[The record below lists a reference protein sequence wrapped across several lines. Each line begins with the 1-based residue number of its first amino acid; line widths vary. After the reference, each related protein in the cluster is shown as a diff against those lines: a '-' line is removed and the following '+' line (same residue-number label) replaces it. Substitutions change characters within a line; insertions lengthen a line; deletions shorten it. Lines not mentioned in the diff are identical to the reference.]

1 MSGLVLLA
9 RLVGASFRAQAQ
21 YPASAIMLTFGQFF
35 ATGVDVLA
43 VWALFDRFGSIY
55 GWEFGDVA
63 VFYGMTHVMFAI
75 ADVMTR
81 GFDVLG
87 TDFIR
92 TGEFD
97 RVLLRPRSATLQ
109 LIAHEFRISRFGRLA
124 QGLIVLIVG
133 ANMTGVIWDAPSIA
147 LALWAVAGGVAL
159 FFGIMVLQGAMSFW
173 TIESLEVANVA
184 TYGGVQAAQFPLSL
198 YEPWLRNLLTF
209 IVPLACVAYF
219 PVLVLLGRADPLG
232 TPQWFGVVAPT
243 AGFVFLALSFIAWR
257 AGVRHYTSTGS

>member
-1 MSGLVLLA
+1 MSSLFLLL
-9 RLVGASFRAQAQ
+9 RLVGASLRAQAQ
-21 YPASAIMLTFGQFF
+21 YPASAILLTVGQFL

-43 VWALFDRFGSIY
+43 VWALFDRFGSIH

-63 VFYGMTHVMFAI
+63 VFYGMTHVMFAV
-75 ADVMTR
+75 ADALTR

-109 LIAHEFRISRFGRLA
+109 LIAHEFRISRFGRFA
-124 QGLIVLIVG
+124 QGFIVLLIG
-133 ANMTGVIWDAPSIA
+133 AHIAGVQWDIASIA
-147 LALWAVAGGVAL
+147 LALWVVAGGVAL

-209 IVPLACVAYF
+209 IVPLSCVAYF
-219 PVLVLLGRADPLG
+219 PVLILLGRPDPLG
-232 TPQWFGVVAPT
+232 TPPWFGVVAPV
-243 AGFVFLALSFIAWR
+243 AGFVFLALSFLAWR